1 MISVYIYLFS
11 FSCCLKVDAESYAVF
26 VSIIHIISFDSAL
39 ASHCRSTPSTDKGK
53 PLIWMM

>member
-11 FSCCLKVDAESYAVF
+11 FLCCLNVDAESYAVF
-26 VSIIHIISFDSAL
+26 VFITSIISFDSAL
-39 ASHCRSTPSTDKGK
+39 PSPCRSIPSTDKGK